1 MCLFLIF
8 NIEPFGQFSN
18 YPREFLRTIFRYT
31 NIIYLYKMKKLNSND
46 LFDIFSQGD
55 EVIYKENHLEDIL
68 DNSFVLFGMVVKG
81 VENYFI
87 IDKIYT
93 NRYGESY
100 LSVSDSVKLKYFN
113 GLYNYLKRINITHSE
128 TLLDLQDEF
137 GFQAIKYALEEMLEF
152 YQEKEYYENCATIFR
167 FYNFFLKE

>member
-1 MCLFLIF
+1 
-8 NIEPFGQFSN
+8 
-18 YPREFLRTIFRYT
+18 
-31 NIIYLYKMKKLNSND
+31 MKKLNSND
-46 LFDIFSQGD
+46 LFNIFSQGD
-55 EVIYKENHLEDIL
+55 EVVYTENHIEDIL

-93 NRYGESY
+93 NRYGEAY

-113 GLYNYLKRINITHSE
+113 GLFNYLSRINITCSE

-137 GFQAIKYALEEMLEF
+137 GLQAIKYALEEMLEF
-152 YQEKEYYENCATIFR
+152 YQEREYYENCAIIFR
-167 FYNFFLKE
+167 FYDLFFKK